1 MNKQTIYYFTPQG
14 SESWGES
21 MNRHCAIVPNDEDWI
36 CMVEADC
43 MMFPAKWAEEVEWA
57 VASHPEVDVFT
68 AYATRTKRKSEA
80 MYDAE
85 RMGERDLVR
94 LYDTAM
100 ECWDKNR
107 GRIRIRQQ
115 SPAGFF
121 YVFRKK
127 LWMEVPFASRG
138 GDGQMNLHMDILWGK
153 ALRSA
158 GKTIANIEAL
168 CCVHF
173 YRLNDPDM
181 SDEHL
186 R

>member
-1 MNKQTIYYFTPQG
+1 MIYYFTPQHHDG
-14 SESWGES
+14 WGNA
-21 MNRHCAIVPNDEDWI
+21 MNSHCAIVPNSDDWI
-36 CMVEADC
+36 CAVEADV
-43 MMFPAKWAEEVEWA
+43 MMFPAWWHQEVKA
-57 VASHPEVDVFT
+57 VTEAHPAIDLFT

-80 MYDAE
+80 MYDKR

-94 LYDTAM
+94 LYETAM
-100 ECWDKNR
+100 ECWNNNR
-107 GRIRIRQQ
+107 GQIIMRQH

-121 YVFRKK
+121 YVFRRR
-127 LWMEVPFASRG
+127 LWDEIPFPTQG
-138 GDGQMNLHMDILWGK
+138 KNGELNLNMDIQWAK
-153 ALRSA
+153 RLRAA
-158 GKTIANIEAL
+158 GKSIAMMKAL